1 MNQILAVGNDRNE
14 NEKNNNIQTEQIKR
28 EPIKQN
34 IKTSAS
40 NIKTKIKRTRSGR
53 PIEIEGIIKF
63 FSVVLIAFG
72 VIFVGEGAYA
82 MYKDADDRKPAN
94 IPSVIIGR
102 KNDKAVVHVEH
113 NVEIS
118 KIEYS
123 WDNGERSTT
132 PIGSTTADEEI
143 VLLGY
148 DSTLNLVIEDV
159 NGKRIK
165 YQKPYKLTGV
175 DITKPSIEIETED
188 GNNNMTI
195 IAKDET
201 AISYISYQW
210 EGEEPIVI
218 QANQQG
224 QKEIRKDVA
233 LTVGT
238 RKVKIIAEDMNGNVE
253 RFEKEVVTSTSK
265 PKMVVKRN
273 NQDIT
278 IEVEDKDGIKDIIVN
293 LNGKVYAARDLNRK
307 KVTVGPVKLR
317 EGNNTISV
325 QVINTSGYD
334 ITKTA
339 ELQYNP

>member
-1 MNQILAVGNDRNE
+1 
-14 NEKNNNIQTEQIKR
+14 
-28 EPIKQN
+28 
-34 IKTSAS
+34 
-40 NIKTKIKRTRSGR
+40 
-53 PIEIEGIIKF
+53 
-63 FSVVLIAFG
+63 
-72 VIFVGEGAYA
+72 
-82 MYKDADDRKPAN
+82 
-94 IPSVIIGR
+94 
-102 KNDKAVVHVEH
+102 
-113 NVEIS
+113 
-118 KIEYS
+118 
-123 WDNGERSTT
+123 
-132 PIGSTTADEEI
+132 
-143 VLLGY
+143 
-148 DSTLNLVIEDV
+148 
-159 NGKRIK
+159 
-165 YQKPYKLTGV
+165 
-175 DITKPSIEIETED
+175 
-188 GNNNMTI
+188 MTI

-253 RFEKEVVTSTSK
+253 SFEKEVVTSTSK

-273 NQDIT
+273 NQ
-278 IEVEDKDGIKDIIVN
+278 DIIVN

>member
-1 MNQILAVGNDRNE
+1 MLNTMQKYL
-14 NEKNNNIQTEQIKR
+14 K
-28 EPIKQN
+28 
-34 IKTSAS
+34 
-40 NIKTKIKRTRSGR
+40 
-53 PIEIEGIIKF
+53 
-63 FSVVLIAFG
+63 
-72 VIFVGEGAYA
+72 
-82 MYKDADDRKPAN
+82 
-94 IPSVIIGR
+94 
-102 KNDKAVVHVEH
+102 
-113 NVEIS
+113 
-118 KIEYS
+118 YS

-175 DITKPSIEIETED
+175 DITKPSIEVETED

-253 RFEKEVVTSTSK
+253 SFEKEVVTSTSK